1 MTQVSRR
8 TFGKQT
14 LLFSAVAALSFP
26 GKSMAF
32 LDKIEKKKFLYRDD
46 IGYAMKSLFMTYDG
60 TSKYLHKFN
69 DVVGKT
75 QLRSLQFHINNGL
88 EKEYVDHYITIMEP
102 ALQRIKQQVETEGT
116 EKGLSSLF
124 EDNPSAYQL
133 FEHINVNPNQRSFP
147 CPYKDLLHY
156 CETYLKT
163 FPMKWEEVCSKWC
176 TPTWTGFA
184 QKIGIQVSV
193 HPGETC
199 EVKLVSQS

>member
-1 MTQVSRR
+1 MEQMSRR

-14 LLFSAVAALSFP
+14 MLFSALAAFSVP
-26 GKSMAF
+26 GKAVAF
-32 LDKIEKKKFLYRDD
+32 LDQIEKKPFLKRDD
-46 IGYAMKSLFMTYDG
+46 IGYAMKSLYFTYDG

-88 EKEYVDHYITIMEP
+88 DKEYVEHYLTTMEP
-102 ALQRIKQQVETEGT
+102 VLQKIKKMVATEGA
-116 EKGLSSLF
+116 EKGLTALF

-133 FEHINVNPNQRSFP
+133 FERINVSPGQRSFP

-156 CETYLKT
+156 CEKYLKT
-163 FPMKWEEVCSKWC
+163 FPMQWEEVCTRWC
-176 TPTWTGFA
+176 TPTWEGCA
-184 QKIGIQVSV
+184 QGIGIKLSV

-199 EVKLVSQS
+199 EVKLIS

>member
-1 MTQVSRR
+1 MTQVTRR
-8 TFGKQT
+8 TFGKQAA
-14 LLFSAVAALSFP
+14 LFSALAALSFP
-26 GKSMAF
+26 GKAMAF
-32 LDKIEKKKFLYRDD
+32 LDKIEKKKFLYRED
-46 IGYAMKSLFMTYDG
+46 IGYAMKSIFMTYDG

-75 QLRSLQFHINNGL
+75 QLRSLVFHISKGL
-88 EKEYVDHYITIMEP
+88 EKEYVDHYISIMEP
-102 ALQRIKQQVETEGT
+102 ELKRIKLMVEAEGT
-116 EKGLSSLF
+116 EKGLTSLF

-133 FEHINVNPNQRSFP
+133 FERIKVNPNQRTFP

-156 CETYLKT
+156 CEKYLKT
-163 FPMKWEEVCSKWC
+163 FPMQWEEVCSKWC

-184 QKIGIQVSV
+184 EKIGITVSV